1 MHIDV
6 LDFAPASAPARRAG
20 VFARLRGAVARR
32 VAERREYNRVFNELL
47 KLDRREMDEL
57 GIGPGDFDAIAR
69 GIFRR

>member
-6 LDFAPASAPARRAG
+6 LDFAPAPARG
-20 VFARLRGAVARR
+20 TFARLRQAVARR
-32 VAERREYNRVFNELL
+32 LAERREYKRIYDELL

-69 GIFRR
+69 GVFRR

>member
-6 LDFAPASAPARRAG
+6 LDFAPAPARRAG
-20 VFARLRGAVARR
+20 FFARLRDAVAHRI
-32 VAERREYNRVFNELL
+32 AERRAYNRVFNELL

-69 GIFRR
+69 GTFSR